1 MDLVNFFKSQK
12 IMWKT
17 LFIIAIVTA
26 TLEWVFVILGEP
38 VSGIVQAILWN
49 LWAGFCFIKWMTK
62 NKI

>member
-1 MDLVNFFKSQK
+1 
-12 IMWKT
+12 MWKT
-17 LFIIAIVTA
+17 LFIIAIVTT

-49 LWAGFCFIKWMTK
+49 LWAAFCFIKWMTK